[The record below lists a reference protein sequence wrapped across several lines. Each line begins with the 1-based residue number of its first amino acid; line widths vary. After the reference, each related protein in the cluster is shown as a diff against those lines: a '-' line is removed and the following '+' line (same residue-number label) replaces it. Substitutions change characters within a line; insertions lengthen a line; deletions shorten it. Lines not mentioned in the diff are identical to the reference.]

1 MATVV
6 VRRPPRRSAPPLPA
20 GELVLEAPPEIP
32 QAQGRNIGQ
41 MLMVLPMIGGSAA
54 TALLFTSGSGHGA
67 IGWLVAGLFGLSA
80 LGMLGMGFTGGGKRE
95 MANARRVYLRQLAQ
109 HRVRVNRVAQQ
120 QRETLWYLHP
130 DPDELSSVAA
140 SYRLWERR
148 RHDPDFGVARIGRG
162 PQALATTLVAPAT
175 KSLEALEP
183 LSALALRRFIT
194 TYSAVPEMPTAMAVN
209 GFNRIYVRGCDQ
221 CGPGLVRAVLA
232 QLVVFHAPDSL
243 IVAACVDPERQH
255 RWAWLKWLPH
265 ALHPEE
271 TDGLGPVRL
280 VASTVSALESMLQ
293 ELIVDRP
300 RFDESNKAAF
310 SGPQIV
316 IVVDGGDLA
325 GSEHLLAG
333 TGIEGVTILDLTT
346 RPPRALDRAAL
357 VIHADP
363 ELVSTTMEGDTE
375 LGRADYLSPVE
386 AEMLARQ
393 LAPLRLPAD
402 GQGESAAN
410 AVHGFADLL
419 DIEDPGTFD
428 PALTWILRPNRERLR
443 VRFGVRAD
451 GSAVELDL
459 KESAQDGMG
468 PHGLLIGATG
478 SGKSELLRTLV
489 LGLAVRHP
497 PSSLNFVLVDFKGG
511 ATFLKLDRLPHTSAL
526 ITNLEDELTL
536 VDRMTESL
544 EGELLRRQELLRRA
558 GFASLRDYER
568 ARAAGQPLPE
578 VPALLV
584 VCDEFSE
591 LLSAKPDFI
600 DMFVK
605 IGRVGRSLGVHLLL
619 ASQRLEEGRLR
630 GLDVHLS
637 YRIGL
642 RTFSA
647 VESRVVLGVGD
658 AYELPRAPGH
668 GFLKFG
674 TEMMIRFRAA
684 YVSGVYRARL
694 GAVAPGAAAQVAAQ
708 LLDYTCAYLPPAE
721 DDDEDESAE
730 EANEDDEAVGESV
743 LDILVEQMHGR
754 GTPAHQVW
762 LPPLKEPVSLD
773 ALLPPLATD
782 SGRGFTVT
790 DGAAQFNISGV
801 TSESG
806 LVSNSA
812 PALHG
817 KLRAVV
823 GLQDR
828 PLEQRRDR
836 LVLDFSAGAGHA
848 VVVGGPQSGKSTLL
862 RTLITSLALTH
873 TPLQAQ
879 FYCLDFGG
887 GTLGA
892 LRGLP
897 HVGGVADR
905 RDASAVRR
913 TVADVTQVLRDREV
927 RFNEHLIDGMAV
939 YRQAWT
945 EGRFG
950 DDPYGDVFLVVDGW
964 STLRNEFDDLEDK
977 ITDLATRGLSYGVHV
992 VVSCARWFDLRPGI
1006 RDMFGTQLE
1015 LRLGDPGDSFLDRK
1029 AAANVPKNAPGR
1041 GITETKHQMLIGLP
1055 RIDGSTSP
1063 EDLSAG
1069 VTQLV
1074 ERIAAGWPMR
1084 RGAPP
1089 VRELPAR
1096 VDTSALP
1103 RGEAG
1108 RALSIGISEQ
1118 DLQPVYL
1125 WPATD
1130 PHFLLFGDTES
1141 GKTNFLRVV
1150 AQRIVEAYAPQ
1161 EARIL
1166 LVDYRRSMLGV
1177 VDTEHLIGYGTNGP
1191 VTSTMIDEVATA
1203 MAERLPGPDVTA
1215 EQLRARSWWRGSDLY
1230 LLVDDY
1236 DLVASGGN
1244 NPLAALAPYLAQ
1256 ARDIGLH
1263 VIVARRSG
1271 GAGRAMYDPIIQ
1283 QLKEIGTPGVVLSGD
1298 RDEGPLLGSLRP
1310 SAQPP
1315 GRGYLVGRRGDAQLV
1330 QLAWHPPAE

>member
-67 IGWLVAGLFGLSA
+67 VGWLVAGLFGLSA
-80 LGMLGMGFTGGGKRE
+80 LGMLGMGFTGGGKKE
-95 MANARRVYLRQLAQ
+95 MANARRLYLQQLAQ

-148 RHDPDFGVARIGRG
+148 RYDPDFGVARIGLG

-175 KSLEALEP
+175 KSLEQLEP

-194 TYSAVPEMPTAMAVN
+194 TYSAVPGMPTAMAVN

-221 CGPGLVRAVLA
+221 CGPGLVRSVLA

-243 IVAACVDPERQH
+243 IVAACVAPERLH
-255 RWAWLKWLPH
+255 HWAWLKWLPH

-271 TDGLGPVRL
+271 TDGLGPKRL
-280 VASTVSALESMLQ
+280 VASTVTELESMLQ
-293 ELIVDRP
+293 DLIADRP
-300 RFDESNKAAF
+300 RFDESNKAGF
-310 SGPQIV
+310 GGPQIV

-333 TGIEGVTILDLTT
+333 TGIEGVTILDLTS

-357 VIHADP
+357 VLRADP
-363 ELVSTTMEGDTE
+363 ELVSSTMEGDTE
-375 LGRADYLSPVE
+375 LGRSDYLSPVE

-393 LAPLRLPAD
+393 LSPLRLPAD
-402 GQGESAAN
+402 GQGESATT

-419 DIEDPGTFD
+419 DIDNPEAFD
-428 PALTWILRPNRERLR
+428 PTFTWIPRPKRERLR

-459 KESAQDGMG
+459 KESAEDGMG

-489 LGLAVRHP
+489 LGLAVRHA

-526 ITNLEDELTL
+526 ITNLQDEITL

-544 EGELLRRQELLRRA
+544 EGELLRRQELLRQA

-584 VCDEFSE
+584 ICDEFSE
-591 LLSAKPDFI
+591 LLSEKPDFI

-658 AYELPRAPGH
+658 AYELPTAPGH

-674 TEMMIRFRAA
+674 TEMMTRFRAA
-684 YVSGVYRARL
+684 YVSGVYRAKL
-694 GAVAPGAAAQVAAQ
+694 GAVTLGGAAQVATQ
-708 LLDYTCAYLPPAE
+708 LLDYTCAYVPPTE
-721 DDDEDESAE
+721 DTDDEDENAE
-730 EANEDDEAVGESV
+730 AEAQKDDEAVGESV

-754 GTPAHQVW
+754 GAPAHQVW

-773 ALLPPLATD
+773 SLLPPLATD
-782 SGRGFTVT
+782 AGRGFTVT
-790 DGAAQFNISGV
+790 DGA
-801 TSESG
+801 
-806 LVSNSA
+806 

-817 KLRAVV
+817 TLRAVV

-862 RTLITSLALTH
+862 RTIILSLALTH

-905 RDASAVRR
+905 RDPSAVRR
-913 TVADVTQVLRDREV
+913 TVADVTKVLRDRET
-927 RFNEHLIDGMAV
+927 RFNEHLVDGMGA

-945 EGRFG
+945 EGKFG
-950 DDPYGDVFLVVDGW
+950 DDPYGDVFLVIDGW
-964 STLRNEFDDLEDK
+964 STVRGEFDDLEDK
-977 ITDLATRGLSYGVHV
+977 ITELATRGLSYGVHI
-992 VVSCARWFDLRPGI
+992 VVSCARWFDLRAGI

-1015 LRLGDPGDSFLDRK
+1015 MRLGDPGDSFLDRK
-1029 AAANVPKNAPGR
+1029 AATNVPKNSPGR
-1041 GITETKHQMLIGLP
+1041 GITDTKHQILVGLP
-1055 RIDGSTSP
+1055 RIDGSTAP
-1063 EDLSAG
+1063 EDLAAG
-1069 VTQLV
+1069 VAQAV
-1074 ERIAAGWPMR
+1074 ERIAADWPMR
-1084 RGAPP
+1084 RAAPP
-1089 VRELPAR
+1089 VRELPPR
-1096 VDTSALP
+1096 IDTTALP

-1118 DLQPVYL
+1118 DLEPVYL

-1130 PHFLLFGDTES
+1130 PNFLLFGDTES

-1150 AQRIVEAYAPQ
+1150 AQRIVEAYTPEQ
-1161 EARIL
+1161 ARIL
-1166 LVDYRRSMLGV
+1166 LVDYRRSMLGE
-1177 VDTEHLIGYGTNGP
+1177 VDSGHLIGYGTNGP
-1191 VTSTMIDEVATA
+1191 VTTTMIGEVATA
-1203 MAERLPGPDVTA
+1203 MAERLPGPEVTA

-1230 LLVDDY
+1230 VLIDDY

-1244 NPLAALAPYLAQ
+1244 NPLTALTPYLSQ

-1263 VIVARRSG
+1263 LILARRSG
-1271 GAGRAMYDPIIQ
+1271 GAGRALYDPIIQ
-1283 QLKEIGTPGVVLSGD
+1283 QLKEIGTPGVMLSGD
-1298 RDEGPLLGSLRP
+1298 RDEGPLLGNLRP

-1315 GRGYLVGRRGDAQLV
+1315 GRGYLVGRRGDAQLI
-1330 QLAWHPPAE
+1330 QLAWHQPAE